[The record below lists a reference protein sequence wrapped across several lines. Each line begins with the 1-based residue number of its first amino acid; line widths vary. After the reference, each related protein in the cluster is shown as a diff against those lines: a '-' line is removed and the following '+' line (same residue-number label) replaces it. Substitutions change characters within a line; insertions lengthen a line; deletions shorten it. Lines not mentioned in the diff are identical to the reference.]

1 MRSVLVVGWMGIAL
15 LGFLIGN
22 WLNLSPDEPLAK
34 VGAGLYSL
42 LLVATLAYTTLT
54 YLRQRRTS

>member
-1 MRSVLVVGWMGIAL
+1 MGVAL

-34 VGAGLYSL
+34 LGAGLYAI
-42 LLVATLAYTTLT
+42 LLVMTLAYITLT
-54 YLRQRRTS
+54 CLRHHKTSQSRMKR